1 MKTKEDLINFLLDT
15 EIPDDLE
22 PQKESQIVSKIF
34 KYCWDLT
41 PENLYRYRACN
52 ENNFKTLQEDKF
64 LLTKPTLFNDPY
76 DSLLFINRSKIIA
89 DLTAEHEYDVVEKLQ
104 NDAQFKEEQIQLLG
118 KDFVDRYASLVPFK
132 SSKEKETHKKVSDKI
147 YTHLVDQLIDE
158 SLKSMKQSSL
168 VACLS
173 EDFESIL
180 MWSHYADNH
189 KGFVLNYDFKS
200 RYSIE
205 TKIPGIKAT
214 EFADK
219 KLFPVRYSDERFD
232 ATYYVTFHFIDNYL
246 KSIGQKLNIPFFDKL
261 FYYKILLFKSSDWA
275 YEKEWRIISQTNNN
289 YNDNKPNI
297 SFVNDIQPTEIL
309 LGSKIEEGN
318 RDKLLRIAEEKKIS
332 IFQMELEPFEI
343 EYKLTKT
350 ALKTI

>member
-1 MKTKEDLINFLLDT
+1 MKTKEELINFLL
-15 EIPDDLE
+15 EIEISEDLE
-22 PQKESQIVSKIF
+22 SQEESNIVSKIF

-52 ENNFKTLQEDKF
+52 EDNFKTLQDDKF

-76 DSLLFINRSKIIA
+76 DSLLFIDRQKIISE
-89 DLTAEHEYDVVEKLQ
+89 LTKNQEYDIVEKLQ
-104 NDAQFKEEQIQLLG
+104 NDAQFKEVQIQLLG
-118 KDFVDRYASLVPFK
+118 KDFVEKYAFLQPFK
-132 SSKEKETHKKVSDKI
+132 NSTEKEVYKKASEKI
-147 YTHLVDQLIDE
+147 YTKFVDELIDE

-189 KGFVLNYDFKS
+189 RGFALNYDFKS
-200 RYSIE
+200 RYSIK

-232 ATYYVTFHFIDNYL
+232 ATYYIEFHFIDNYFR
-246 KSIGQKLNIPFFDKL
+246 SIGLKINKPFFDKL
-261 FYYKILLFKSSDWA
+261 FYYKILLFKSSNWA
-275 YEKEWRIISQTNNN
+275 YEKEWRIISQTNID
-289 YNDNKPNI
+289 YKDQKPDI
-297 SFVNDIQPTEIL
+297 SFINEIKPKEIL
-309 LGSKIEEGN
+309 LGSKISNEN
-318 RDKLLRIAEEKKIS
+318 RYKLLKISEQKKIP
-332 IFQMELEPFEI
+332 IYQMNLEPFEK

-350 ALKTI
+350 AI